1 MPLPSNMS
9 MMPGKASAEAD
20 ESEMTRWRGHHLSPT
35 HAVLWTVILVA
46 TVGDILLTMTGI
58 TVGLQEGN
66 VVVSAMLAEFGLA
79 GLWLVK
85 FGAMLWLVA
94 GWRLLSERNATVF
107 LALFAV
113 VTLAVVVYNSVT
125 ILQYRGVITVV
136 AVL

>member
-1 MPLPSNMS
+1 MLFPSNMS
-9 MMPGKASAEAD
+9 VMPGKANPETD
-20 ESEMTRWRGHHLSPT
+20 ESAVTLWWEHHLSHT

-46 TVGDILLTMTGI
+46 TVGDILLTMTGF

-66 VVVSAMLAEFGLA
+66 VVVSTMLAEFGLA

-94 GWRLLSERNATVF
+94 GWRLLSEHNATVF

-113 VTLAVVVYNSVT
+113 VTLAVVAYNAVT
-125 ILQYRGVITVV
+125 ILQYRGVITAV
-136 AVL
+136 AVF

>member
-1 MPLPSNMS
+1 
-9 MMPGKASAEAD
+9 MMLGKESPEAD
-20 ESEMTRWRGHHLSPT
+20 SERVTVWLEHHLSPT
-35 HAVLWTVILVA
+35 HAVLWIVILVA
-46 TVGDILLTMTGI
+46 TVGDILLTMTRL

-66 VVVSAMLAEFGLA
+66 VVVSTMLAEFGLA

-113 VTLAVVVYNSVT
+113 VTLAVVAYNSVT
-125 ILQYRGVITVV
+125 ILQYRGVITAI

>member
-1 MPLPSNMS
+1 
-9 MMPGKASAEAD
+9 MMLGKEGPETD
-20 ESEMTRWRGHHLSPT
+20 SERETIWREHHLSPT
-35 HAVLWTVILVA
+35 HAVLWTVVLVA
-46 TVGDILLTMTGI
+46 TVGDVLLTMTGL

-85 FGAMLWLVA
+85 FGAMLWLVV

-113 VTLAVVVYNSVT
+113 VTLAVVAYNSVT
-125 ILQYRGVITVV
+125 ILQYLGVIT
-136 AVL
+136 AAAGI

>member
-1 MPLPSNMS
+1 
-9 MMPGKASAEAD
+9 MMLGK
-20 ESEMTRWRGHHLSPT
+20 ESSETDRERVTLWREHDLSHT

-46 TVGDILLTMTGI
+46 TVGDILLTMTGL

-66 VVVSAMLAEFGLA
+66 AVVSAMLAEFGLA
-79 GLWLVK
+79 GLWVVK

-113 VTLAVVVYNSVT
+113 VTLAVVAYNSVT
-125 ILQYRGVITVV
+125 ILQYRGVITVAAGV
-136 AVL
+136 

>member
-1 MPLPSNMS
+1 MVS
-9 MMPGKASAEAD
+9 MMPGKASTEAD
-20 ESEMTRWRGHHLSPT
+20 ESGATLWDGHRLSPT

-46 TVGDILLTMTGI
+46 TVGDILLTMTGLR
-58 TVGLQEGN
+58 VGLQEGN
-66 VVVSAMLAEFGLA
+66 VVVSTMLAEFGLA

-113 VTLAVVVYNSVT
+113 VTLAVVAYNSVT
-125 ILQYRGVITVV
+125 ILQYRGVITTVSV
-136 AVL
+136 F

>member
-1 MPLPSNMS
+1 MPD
-9 MMPGKASAEAD
+9 KASPEGS
-20 ESEMTRWRGHHLSPT
+20 ESGVPLWRGHHLSAT

-46 TVGDILLTMTGI
+46 TVGDILLTMTGL

-66 VVVSAMLAEFGLA
+66 VVVSTMLAEFGLA

-113 VTLAVVVYNSVT
+113 VTLGVVAYNSVT
-125 ILQYRGVITVV
+125 ILQYRGVITV
-136 AVL
+136 AVGF

>member
-1 MPLPSNMS
+1 
-9 MMPGKASAEAD
+9 MMLGKESAEAD
-20 ESEMTRWRGHHLSPT
+20 KDGVTLWRGHQLSHT

-46 TVGDILLTMTGI
+46 TIGDILLTMTGL

-66 VVVSAMLAEFGLA
+66 VVVNTMLSEFGLA

-94 GWRLLSERNATVF
+94 GWRLLSERNATIF

-113 VTLAVVVYNSVT
+113 VTLAIVAYNSVT
-125 ILQYRGVITVV
+125 ILQYRRVITLSVGF
-136 AVL
+136 

>member
-1 MPLPSNMS
+1 MLFPSNMS
-9 MMPGKASAEAD
+9 VMPGKESAETD
-20 ESEMTRWRGHHLSPT
+20 ESGVTLWWEHHLSHT

-46 TVGDILLTMTGI
+46 TVGDILLTMTGL

-66 VVVSAMLAEFGLA
+66 VVVSRMLAEFGLA
-79 GLWLVK
+79 GFWLVK

-113 VTLAVVVYNSVT
+113 VTLAVVAYNSVT
-125 ILQYRGVITVV
+125 ILQYRGVITTA

>member
-1 MPLPSNMS
+1 MPVPPNVFTML
-9 MMPGKASAEAD
+9 GKEGPAAD
-20 ESEMTRWRGHHLSPT
+20 SERVTLWRDHHLSHT

-46 TVGDILLTMTGI
+46 TVGDILLTMTGL

-66 VVVSAMLAEFGLA
+66 VVVSTMLAEFGLA

-113 VTLAVVVYNSVT
+113 VTLAVVAYNSVT
-125 ILQYRGVITVV
+125 ILQYRGVIT
-136 AVL
+136 AAAGI

>member
-1 MPLPSNMS
+1 
-9 MMPGKASAEAD
+9 MPGKANPEGN
-20 ESEMTRWRGHHLSPT
+20 ESEVTLRRGHHLPAT

-46 TVGDILLTMTGI
+46 TVGDILLTMTGL

-66 VVVSAMLAEFGLA
+66 VVVSTMLAEFGLA

-113 VTLAVVVYNSVT
+113 VTLAVVVYNSIT
-125 ILQYRGVITVV
+125 ILQYRGVITV
-136 AVL
+136 AVGF

>member
-1 MPLPSNMS
+1 
-9 MMPGKASAEAD
+9 MPGKAGADAD
-20 ESEMTRWRGHHLSPT
+20 ESRVIFWRGHHLSAT

-46 TVGDILLTMTGI
+46 TVGDILLTMTGL

-66 VVVSAMLAEFGLA
+66 VVVSTMLAEFGLA

-94 GWRLLSERNATVF
+94 GWRLLSERDATVF

-113 VTLAVVVYNSVT
+113 VTLAVVAYNAVT

-136 AVL
+136 SVL

>member
-1 MPLPSNMS
+1 
-9 MMPGKASAEAD
+9 MMLGK
-20 ESEMTRWRGHHLSPT
+20 ESSETDRERVTLWREHDLSHT

-46 TVGDILLTMTGI
+46 TVGDILLTMTGL

-66 VVVSAMLAEFGLA
+66 VVVSTMLAEFGLA

-94 GWRLLSERNATVF
+94 GWRLLSEHNATVF

-113 VTLAVVVYNSVT
+113 VTLAVVAYNAVT
-125 ILQYRGVITVV
+125 ILQYRGVITAV
-136 AVL
+136 AGI

>member
-1 MPLPSNMS
+1 
-9 MMPGKASAEAD
+9 MPGKASTDAD
-20 ESEMTRWRGHHLSPT
+20 ESGVTLWDGHHLSAT

-46 TVGDILLTMTGI
+46 TIGDILLTMTGL

-66 VVVSAMLAEFGLA
+66 VVVNTMLAEFGLA

-113 VTLAVVVYNSVT
+113 VTLAVVAYNSVT
-125 ILQYRGVITVV
+125 ILQYRGVITVASV
-136 AVL
+136 F